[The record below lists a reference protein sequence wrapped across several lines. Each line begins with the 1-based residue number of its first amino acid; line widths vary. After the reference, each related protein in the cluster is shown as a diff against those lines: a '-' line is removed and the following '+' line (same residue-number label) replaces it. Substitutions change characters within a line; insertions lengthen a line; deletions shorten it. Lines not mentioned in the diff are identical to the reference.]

1 MLKNIRTRAIWMAIG
16 IVIGGSAL
24 SYAGVAATSSHKPTN
39 KPSAHSSVEPKE
51 SEAPEPSESPEAD
64 NPNRPH
70 NHGFYV
76 SQAAQCKD
84 VNDTVKQAA
93 GAEDPFD
100 RHESAFRFGYGAQ
113 RHYKTQYPT
122 WNSDLDNRL
131 SQDYGDNYKSDR
143 DYIRH
148 AYEYKYATGT
158 PMGEQRDERRP

>member
-39 KPSAHSSVEPKE
+39 KPSAHSSVEPME

-84 VNDTVKQAA
+84 VNDTVNHVTFTAPADCATNGQAHGQYVSSVARSGA
-93 GAEDPFD
+93 GK
-100 RHESAFRFGYGAQ
+100 GA
-113 RHYKTQYPT
+113 HGNANNKNKT
-122 WNSDLDNRL
+122 
-131 SQDYGDNYKSDR
+131 K
-143 DYIRH
+143 
-148 AYEYKYATGT
+148 
-158 PMGEQRDERRP
+158 